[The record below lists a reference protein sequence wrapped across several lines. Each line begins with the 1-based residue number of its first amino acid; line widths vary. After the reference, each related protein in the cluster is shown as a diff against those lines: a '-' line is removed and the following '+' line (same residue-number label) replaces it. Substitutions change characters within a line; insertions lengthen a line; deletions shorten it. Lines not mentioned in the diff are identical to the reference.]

1 MSMAVSKG
9 RVGKSL
15 ETLVNKGTK
24 LLSQQPSE
32 AFAYV
37 FNTDNSPCH
46 LPRIKQTSHQDC
58 PSLKKILSPTH
69 PAAGNSHM
77 AATAVADSG
86 AKASQCW

>member
-1 MSMAVSKG
+1 MAVSKG
-9 RVGKSL
+9 RVRISL
-15 ETLVNKGTK
+15 ETLVNKGIK
-24 LLSQQPSE
+24 LLPHQSSE
-32 AFAYV
+32 AFAYI

-69 PAAGNSHM
+69 PAVRNSHM

-86 AKASQCW
+86 AKASQCR